1 VQNSCDGRGRANIIL
16 GQLRPI
22 APAHLSTIL
31 ELLLNYLIS
40 LSLSHQA
47 ASIEELISALADEH
61 EIPRA
66 VSNQVISWFG
76 DVNEGLW
83 KMDIDAVIREL
94 GVGIL
99 RHHRVRLFLRLSL
112 PVSDARHQHNPISE
126 NEFLKKWRNVVG
138 DTFEFSVKLSLLSVR
153 CSASCHLNDDDMMY
167 REITFKMCP

>member
-1 VQNSCDGRGRANIIL
+1 MPKYSYEQARSEIQASEAEFARGLKERRILVLEGKSKTPSDGCSSRYINIIL

-47 ASIEELISALADEH
+47 APIEELVSVLADEH

-66 VSNQVISWFG
+66 VSKQVMSWFG
-76 DVNEGLW
+76 DVKEGLW

-99 RHHRVRLFLRLSL
+99 RHHRVCLFFADSTCRYLTPDL
-112 PVSDARHQHNPISE
+112 A
-126 NEFLKKWRNVVG
+126 
-138 DTFEFSVKLSLLSVR
+138 
-153 CSASCHLNDDDMMY
+153 
-167 REITFKMCP
+167 

>member
-1 VQNSCDGRGRANIIL
+1 MKTVVDSELTSSYI

-47 ASIEELISALADEH
+47 APIEELVSALADEH

-76 DVNEGLW
+76 YVNEGLW
-83 KMDIDAVIREL
+83 KMDVDAVIREL
-94 GVGIL
+94 AVGIL
-99 RHHRVRLFLRLSL
+99 RHHKVCFIL
-112 PVSDARHQHNPISE
+112 
-126 NEFLKKWRNVVG
+126 G
-138 DTFEFSVKLSLLSVR
+138 TLL
-153 CSASCHLNDDDMMY
+153 AD
-167 REITFKMCP
+167 I

>member
-1 VQNSCDGRGRANIIL
+1 MHEAYHLIHVHKATMPKYSYEQARGEIQASEAEFVRGLKERRILVLEGRSKTPCDGCSTRNIDIIL

-40 LSLSHQA
+40 LSLSYQA
-47 ASIEELISALADEH
+47 AAVEELVSVLADEH

-76 DVNEGLW
+76 DVKEGLW
-83 KMDIDAVIREL
+83 KMDADAVIREL

-99 RHHRVRLFLRLSL
+99 RHHRVCLF
-112 PVSDARHQHNPISE
+112 
-126 NEFLKKWRNVVG
+126 
-138 DTFEFSVKLSLLSVR
+138 FSGCTCRYLMPDP
-153 CSASCHLNDDDMMY
+153 A
-167 REITFKMCP
+167 